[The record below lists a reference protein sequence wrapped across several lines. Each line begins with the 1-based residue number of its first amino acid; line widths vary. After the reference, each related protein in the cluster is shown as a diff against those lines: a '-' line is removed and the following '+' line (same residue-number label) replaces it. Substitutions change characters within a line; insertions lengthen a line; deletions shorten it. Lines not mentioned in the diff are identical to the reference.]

1 LSPHAVRQRLRRHSC
16 DIKSAR
22 YEGANFMKR
31 KLQCTYLTELDLTPA
46 REHKASSL
54 RRKTI
59 VRREKRGKKMAAMKG
74 M

>member
-1 LSPHAVRQRLRRHSC
+1 
-16 DIKSAR
+16 
-22 YEGANFMKR
+22 MKR